1 MASISE
7 GLVNPEN
14 PIFRAWLFYNAIL
27 VLKMLAM
34 SVLTAKQRM
43 TKKASHVDLKILMVY
58 YYTYFV
64 YYFLKVFA
72 NPEDAKGFKQA
83 KVRFDDEDVER
94 VRRAHLNDLE
104 NILVYFLASY
114 LYIFTNPSAFV
125 AVNLFRVYT
134 LARIVHTLVY
144 AVIPLPQPARGFSWG
159 VGYGITIYMGVISLL
174 NFL

>member
-43 TKKASHVDLKILMVY
+43 TK
-58 YYTYFV
+58 
-64 YYFLKVFA
+64 KVFA

>member
-7 GLVNPEN
+7 GFVNPEN

-43 TKKASHVDLKILMVY
+43 TKKVSHVDLKIVMVY
-58 YYTYFV
+58 CYAYYV

-94 VRRAHLNDLE
+94 VRR
-104 NILVYFLASY
+104 
-114 LYIFTNPSAFV
+114 
-125 AVNLFRVYT
+125 
-134 LARIVHTLVY
+134 
-144 AVIPLPQPARGFSWG
+144 
-159 VGYGITIYMGVISLL
+159 
-174 NFL
+174 